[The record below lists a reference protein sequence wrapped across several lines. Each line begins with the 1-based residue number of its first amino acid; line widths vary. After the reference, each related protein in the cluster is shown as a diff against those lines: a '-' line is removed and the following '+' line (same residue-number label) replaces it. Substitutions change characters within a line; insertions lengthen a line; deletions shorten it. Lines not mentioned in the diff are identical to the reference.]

1 MENFSS
7 KRGRIEGLQVYCE
20 EVRTP
25 PFQNTSRTVK
35 EFLAGAEKA
44 GADIE
49 NIFLIKK
56 NIKHCLGYFD
66 GWINIKTFKKAGRE
80 VVTNLKITEETMTK
94 LVNSIANMFSKEV

>member
-1 MENFSS
+1 MENFLS

-66 GWINIKTFKKAGRE
+66 GWINIKNF
-80 VVTNLKITEETMTK
+80 
-94 LVNSIANMFSKEV
+94 